1 MATMPPSVMEK
12 FADTEAAK
20 FMATIGEDGLPNVVP
35 ILSVM
40 PFGEETLVFVDIMMN
55 KTKKNLLANK
65 KAAVSVLTKE
75 GISYQVKGTFEEF
88 QTSGPLFDM
97 FASHPL
103 LKYNAY
109 SGPRA
114 VGTIHVDAV
123 YTACPPLPGKR
134 IQ

>member
-1 MATMPPSVMEK
+1 MAKMPAPVMEK
-12 FADTEAAK
+12 FAEYEAAK
-20 FMATIGEDGLPNVVP
+20 FMATVDEDGMPNVVP

-40 PFGEETLVFVDIMMN
+40 PFGEEMLVFVDIMMN
-55 KTKKNLLANK
+55 KTKKNLLANRK
-65 KAAVSVLTKE
+65 VAVSVLTKE

-114 VGTIHVDAV
+114 IGTIRVDSV

-134 IQ
+134 IC

>member
-1 MATMPPSVMEK
+1 MASMPQVVMEK
-12 FADTEAAK
+12 FADMEAAK
-20 FMATIGEDGLPNVVP
+20 FMATVDDDGIPNVVP

-40 PFGEETLVFVDIMMN
+40 PFGEETLIFVDIMMN
-55 KTKKNLLANK
+55 KTKKNLLANRK
-65 KAAVSVLTKE
+65 VAVSVLTKE
-75 GISYQVKGTFEEF
+75 NIAYQVKGTFEEF
-88 QTSGPLFDM
+88 QTSGPMFDM

-134 IQ
+134 IC

>member
-1 MATMPPSVMEK
+1 MATMPPPVMEK

-20 FMATIGEDGLPNVVP
+20 FMATVGEDGLPNVVP

-65 KAAVSVLTKE
+65 KVAVSVLTRE
-75 GISYQVKGTFEEF
+75 GISYQVKGTFEGF

-114 VGTIHVDAV
+114 IGTIHVDAV
-123 YTACPPLPGKR
+123 YTACPPLPGKK
-134 IQ
+134 IG